1 MITPL
6 IFSPIYRQ
14 YLWGGRRFQSLLGRE
29 LEHAGPYAESW
40 EIVDRGD
47 DQSIVRYGPLAGR
60 TLGGLMQDDPF
71 LITGISTPSTFP
83 LLFKFLDA
91 HKVLSVQVH
100 PDDEQASK
108 RTPPDRGKTE
118 AWYVVEAEPR
128 SKIYAGLRDGI
139 DKIALQHA
147 ITSGKCEDALHV
159 IEPKAGDCIFIP
171 ALNLFAN
178 IRPVKIRKSLLDSSS
193 LKKEIIKTVDL
204 IVVRELIGGIYFG
217 QPRGQIINTKIKKAF
232 NTMVYDSK
240 EIERITEVAIK
251 LANQRSKKI
260 CSVDKSNVLEV
271 SQLWRDTVLE
281 VVSKDKDLS
290 LSNMYVDNAA
300 MQLVKNPSQF
310 DVILT
315 SNLFGD
321 ILSDLAAM
329 ITGSIGMLPSASLS
343 NSGPGV
349 FEPVHGS
356 APDIAGKNIANP
368 IAMALSTSMMLKIG
382 LNESEAAE
390 DIEIAID
397 NVLSKGYRTSDLN
410 DGNCQVLSCS
420 EIGEKIIQEI

>member
-1 MITPL
+1 MKRYKVVLLSGDGIGPEISEISITIL
-6 IFSPIYRQ
+6 KKLSKKYGFNLDIKEEYF
-14 YLWGGRRFQSLLGRE
+14 GGIAYEKHNDPAPKETLDQCKASDAVLLACVGDVKYDTLPRE
-29 LEHAGPYAESW
+29 LRPES
-40 EIVDRGD
+40 
-47 DQSIVRYGPLAGR
+47 
-60 TLGGLMQDDPF
+60 GL
-71 LITGISTPSTFP
+71 L
-83 LLFKFLDA
+83 K
-91 HKVLSVQVH
+91 
-100 PDDEQASK
+100 
-108 RTPPDRGKTE
+108 
-118 AWYVVEAEPR
+118 
-128 SKIYAGLRDGI
+128 LR
-139 DKIALQHA
+139 
-147 ITSGKCEDALHV
+147 E
-159 IEPKAGDCIFIP
+159 

-193 LKKEIIKTVDL
+193 LKKEVIENVDL

-217 QPRGQIINTKIKKAF
+217 QPRGQIMNTKLKKAF
-232 NTMVYDSK
+232 NTMVYDSN

-251 LANQRSKKI
+251 IANQRSKKI

-271 SQLWRDTVLE
+271 SQLWRDTVSL
-281 VVSKDKDLS
+281 VASKENDLA

-300 MQLVKNPSQF
+300 MQLVKDPGQF

-329 ITGSIGMLPSASLS
+329 MTGSIGMLPSASLS

-382 LNESEAAE
+382 LNEIEAAD

-397 NVLSKGYRTSDLN
+397 NVLSKGYRTSDLDN
-410 DGNCQVLSCS
+410 GNCQVLSCS

>member
-1 MITPL
+1 MKRYKVVLLSGDGIGPEISEISITIL
-6 IFSPIYRQ
+6 KKLSKKYGFNLDIKEEYF
-14 YLWGGRRFQSLLGRE
+14 GGIAYEKHNDPAPKETLDQCKASDAVLLACVGDVKYDTLPRE
-29 LEHAGPYAESW
+29 LRPES
-40 EIVDRGD
+40 
-47 DQSIVRYGPLAGR
+47 
-60 TLGGLMQDDPF
+60 GL
-71 LITGISTPSTFP
+71 L
-83 LLFKFLDA
+83 K
-91 HKVLSVQVH
+91 
-100 PDDEQASK
+100 
-108 RTPPDRGKTE
+108 
-118 AWYVVEAEPR
+118 
-128 SKIYAGLRDGI
+128 LR
-139 DKIALQHA
+139 
-147 ITSGKCEDALHV
+147 E
-159 IEPKAGDCIFIP
+159 

-193 LKKEIIKTVDL
+193 LKKEVIENVDL

-217 QPRGQIINTKIKKAF
+217 QPRGQIMNTKVTKAF
-232 NTMVYDSK
+232 NTMVYDSN

-251 LANQRSKKI
+251 IANQRSKKI

-271 SQLWRDTVLE
+271 SQLWRDTVSL
-281 VVSKDKDLS
+281 VASKENDLA

-300 MQLVKNPSQF
+300 MQLVKDPGQF

-382 LNESEAAE
+382 LNEIEAAD

-397 NVLSKGYRTSDLN
+397 NVLSKGYRTSDLDN
-410 DGNCQVLSCS
+410 GNCQVLSCS

>member
-1 MITPL
+1 MKRYKVVLLSGDGIGPEISEISITIL
-6 IFSPIYRQ
+6 KKLSKKYGFNLDIKEEYF
-14 YLWGGRRFQSLLGRE
+14 GGIAYEKHNDPAPKETLDQCKASDAVLLACVGDVKYDTLPRE
-29 LEHAGPYAESW
+29 LRPES
-40 EIVDRGD
+40 
-47 DQSIVRYGPLAGR
+47 
-60 TLGGLMQDDPF
+60 GL
-71 LITGISTPSTFP
+71 L
-83 LLFKFLDA
+83 K
-91 HKVLSVQVH
+91 
-100 PDDEQASK
+100 
-108 RTPPDRGKTE
+108 
-118 AWYVVEAEPR
+118 
-128 SKIYAGLRDGI
+128 LR
-139 DKIALQHA
+139 
-147 ITSGKCEDALHV
+147 E
-159 IEPKAGDCIFIP
+159 

-193 LKKEIIKTVDL
+193 LKKEVIENVDL

-217 QPRGQIINTKIKKAF
+217 QPRGQIMNTQLKKAF
-232 NTMVYDSK
+232 NTMVYDSN

-251 LANQRSKKI
+251 IANQRSKKI

-271 SQLWRDTVLE
+271 SQLWRDTVFE
-281 VVSKDKDLS
+281 ITSKDKDIN

-300 MQLVKNPSQF
+300 MQLVKDPSQF

-356 APDIAGKNIANP
+356 APDIAGKGRANP

-382 LNESEAAE
+382 LNETKAAN
-390 DIEIAID
+390 DVEIAID
-397 NVLSKGYRTSDLN
+397 NVLSKGYRTSDLDN
-410 DGNCQVLSCS
+410 GNCQVLSCS

>member
-1 MITPL
+1 MKRYKVVLLSGDGIGPEISEISIKIL
-6 IFSPIYRQ
+6 KKLSKKYSFDIEIKEEYF
-14 YLWGGRRFQSLLGRE
+14 GGIAYEKYKDPAPKATLDRCKASDAVLLACVGDAKYDTLPRE
-29 LEHAGPYAESW
+29 LRPES
-40 EIVDRGD
+40 
-47 DQSIVRYGPLAGR
+47 
-60 TLGGLMQDDPF
+60 GL
-71 LITGISTPSTFP
+71 LK
-83 LLFKFLDA
+83 L
-91 HKVLSVQVH
+91 
-100 PDDEQASK
+100 
-108 RTPPDRGKTE
+108 
-118 AWYVVEAEPR
+118 R
-128 SKIYAGLRDGI
+128 S
-139 DKIALQHA
+139 
-147 ITSGKCEDALHV
+147 
-159 IEPKAGDCIFIP
+159 

-193 LKKEIIKTVDL
+193 LKKEIIENVDL

-217 QPRGQIINTKIKKAF
+217 QPRGEITNTAVKKSF
-232 NTMVYDSK
+232 NTMVYDSN
-240 EIERITEVAIK
+240 EIERITEVAIRI
-251 LANQRSKKI
+251 ANQRNKKI

-281 VVSKDKDLS
+281 VTSKDKDLI

-300 MQLVKNPSQF
+300 MQLIKDPRQF

-382 LNESEAAE
+382 LNEIEASE

-397 NVLSKGYRTSDLN
+397 NVLSKGYRTSDLDN
-410 DGNCQVLSCS
+410 GNCQVLSCS
-420 EIGEKIIQEI
+420 EIGDKIIQEI

>member
-1 MITPL
+1 MKRYKVVLLSGDGIGPEISEISIKIL
-6 IFSPIYRQ
+6 RKLSKKYGFKFDINEEHF
-14 YLWGGRRFQSLLGRE
+14 GGIAYEKHNDPAPKETLDQCKDSDAVLLACVGDVKYDTLPRE
-29 LEHAGPYAESW
+29 LRPES
-40 EIVDRGD
+40 
-47 DQSIVRYGPLAGR
+47 
-60 TLGGLMQDDPF
+60 GL
-71 LITGISTPSTFP
+71 L
-83 LLFKFLDA
+83 K
-91 HKVLSVQVH
+91 
-100 PDDEQASK
+100 
-108 RTPPDRGKTE
+108 
-118 AWYVVEAEPR
+118 
-128 SKIYAGLRDGI
+128 LR
-139 DKIALQHA
+139 
-147 ITSGKCEDALHV
+147 E
-159 IEPKAGDCIFIP
+159 

-178 IRPVKIRKSLLDSSS
+178 IRPVKTRKSLLDSSS
-193 LKKEIIKTVDL
+193 LKEEVIENVDL

-217 QPRGQIINTKIKKAF
+217 QPRGQIMNTKLKKAF
-232 NTMVYDSK
+232 NTMVYDST
-240 EIERITEVAIK
+240 EIKRITEVAIK
-251 LANQRSKKI
+251 IANQRRKKI

-271 SQLWRDTVLE
+271 SQLWRDTVSL
-281 VVSKDKDLS
+281 VASKENDLA

-300 MQLVKNPSQF
+300 MQLVKDPGQF

-382 LNESEAAE
+382 LNEIEAAD

-397 NVLSKGYRTSDLN
+397 NVLSKGYRTSDLDN
-410 DGNCQVLSCS
+410 GNCQVLSCS
-420 EIGEKIIQEI
+420 EIGKKIIQEI